1 MMHDKKLQ
9 FNVYSESWQLKKPFV
24 IARGARTSTEI
35 VFCSISD
42 GKHTGHGESVPT
54 EHYGESVSSVISD
67 IKSIQNKLVSKNWQE
82 QLQELLPAGAARNA
96 VDCAMWDLFAKQQA
110 TTVAELLN
118 FPAPKNVTTV
128 HTISIGTPLEM
139 GEAAKKLK
147 GYDLIKIKLD
157 QIDIIERILAV
168 HENAPQAKL
177 LIDANESW
185 TLNILKDVLLKVEN
199 LPIVLIEQPLPA
211 DQDQQLLG
219 LNSKIP
225 LAADESCHT
234 QSQLK
239 YLSKIYDVINIKLD
253 KCGGLTAGVALA
265 KESKSYGMDIMV
277 GCMLGTSLSMAP
289 ALILATQAK
298 FIDLDAPLLLQ
309 DDRAFG
315 LQIKDGCISNLDPL
329 LWGG

>member
-1 MMHDKKLQ
+1 M
-9 FNVYSESWQLKKPFV
+9 
-24 IARGARTSTEI
+24 
-35 VFCSISD
+35 
-42 GKHTGHGESVPT
+42 
-54 EHYGESVSSVISD
+54 
-67 IKSIQNKLVSKNWQE
+67 
-82 QLQELLPAGAARNA
+82 
-96 VDCAMWDLFAKQQA
+96 
-110 TTVAELLN
+110 
-118 FPAPKNVTTV
+118 
-128 HTISIGTPLEM
+128 
-139 GEAAKKLK
+139 
-147 GYDLIKIKLD
+147 
-157 QIDIIERILAV
+157 AV